1 MGEGRE
7 SHGFHGVKEGGQ
19 SSQTEFK
26 RSTVEK
32 WLPMSD
38 GGGGGGGRGRSLEYY
53 MALWGY
59 QVNFIVGQ
67 PKSSNPAPPAVN
79 NERSLGKEIAT

>member
-1 MGEGRE
+1 MGEGRD
-7 SHGFHGVKEGGQ
+7 SHCFHGVKEGGQ

-38 GGGGGGGRGRSLEYY
+38 GGGRGEGEVIRVLHGLMGISGKFHCGTTKILQPCPSGG
-53 MALWGY
+53 
-59 QVNFIVGQ
+59 
-67 PKSSNPAPPAVN
+67 K
-79 NERSLGKEIAT
+79 

>member
-32 WLPMSD
+32 WLPMS
-38 GGGGGGGRGRSLEYY
+38 GGGGGRGEGEVTRVLHSL
-53 MALWGY
+53 MGISGKFHCGTTKIL
-59 QVNFIVGQ
+59 Q
-67 PKSSNPAPPAVN
+67 PCPSG
-79 NERSLGKEIAT
+79 GK

>member
-38 GGGGGGGRGRSLEYY
+38 GGGRGEGEVIRVLHGLMGISGKFHCGTTKILQPCPSGG
-53 MALWGY
+53 
-59 QVNFIVGQ
+59 
-67 PKSSNPAPPAVN
+67 K
-79 NERSLGKEIAT
+79 

>member
-1 MGEGRE
+1 MVEGRE
-7 SHGFHGVKEGGQ
+7 SHCFHGVKEGGQ

-38 GGGGGGGRGRSLEYY
+38 GGGRGEGEVIRVLHGLMGISGKFHCGTTKILQPCPSGG
-53 MALWGY
+53 
-59 QVNFIVGQ
+59 
-67 PKSSNPAPPAVN
+67 K
-79 NERSLGKEIAT
+79 

>member
-1 MGEGRE
+1 MEEGGK
-7 SHGFHGVKEGGQ
+7 SHCFHGVKEGGQ

-32 WLPMSD
+32 WLPMS
-38 GGGGGGGRGRSLEYY
+38 GGGGRGRSIEYY
-53 MALWGY
+53 IALWGY

-67 PKSSNPAPPAVN
+67 PQSSNPAPPAVN

>member
-1 MGEGRE
+1 M
-7 SHGFHGVKEGGQ
+7 FHGVKEGGQ

-32 WLPMSD
+32 WLPMI
-38 GGGGGGGRGRSLEYY
+38 GGGGEGGGRSLEYY
-53 MALWGY
+53 MALWGS

-67 PKSSNPAPPAVN
+67 PKSSSPAPPAVN

>member
-1 MGEGRE
+1 MEEGRE
-7 SHGFHGVKEGGQ
+7 SHCFHGVKEGGQ

-32 WLPMSD
+32 WLPM
-38 GGGGGGGRGRSLEYY
+38 RGRALEYHI
-53 MALWGY
+53 ALWGY

>member
-1 MGEGRE
+1 MAANE
-7 SHGFHGVKEGGQ
+7 
-19 SSQTEFK
+19 
-26 RSTVEK
+26 
-32 WLPMSD
+32 WW
-38 GGGGGGGRGRSLEYY
+38 GGGGGRRGRSLEYY
-53 MALWGY
+53 MALWGS

>member
-7 SHGFHGVKEGGQ
+7 SHCFHGVKEGGQ

-32 WLPMSD
+32 WLPTS
-38 GGGGGGGRGRSLEYY
+38 GGGGGGGRGKSLEYY

-67 PKSSNPAPPAVN
+67 PKSSNSAPPAVN

>member
-1 MGEGRE
+1 M
-7 SHGFHGVKEGGQ
+7 FHGVKEGGQ

-32 WLPMSD
+32 WLPMS
-38 GGGGGGGRGRSLEYY
+38 GGGGEGEGGGGRGRSLEYY

-67 PKSSNPAPPAVN
+67 PKSSSPAPPAVN
-79 NERSLGKEIAT
+79 DERSLGKEIAT

>member
-7 SHGFHGVKEGGQ
+7 SHCFHGVKEGGQ

-38 GGGGGGGRGRSLEYY
+38 GGGGGRGRSLEYY